1 MVSTLMRNTI
11 VLITAICAPSL
22 ALAGGGGSGTVTL
35 GPASPTAVPAMT
47 PAMMVG
53 LGLLL
58 AVIALRVLRQ
68 SGAAQ
73 RVMSFLLLGSA
84 GVVGGLGVER
94 TIATNTLE
102 TGGSDCNSPTI
113 VLTYAQVEERPDTVV
128 TNGCTIDLEIVG
140 YNLSCPGGY
149 TFNDN
154 GSPVGT
160 VVPAGDSVPSAYCES
175 TPP

>member
-1 MVSTLMRNTI
+1 MFARLVRN
-11 VLITAICAPSL
+11 AILFILAVGAPSL
-22 ALAGGGGSGTVTL
+22 ALAGTPGGGTVTL

-58 AVIALRVLRQ
+58 AVIALRVLRK
-68 SGAAQ
+68 SGVAQ

-128 TNGCTIDLEIVG
+128 TNGCSIDLEIVG
-140 YNLSCPGGY
+140 YDLTCPDGY
-149 TFNDN
+149 VFNDN

-160 VVPAGDSVPSAYCES
+160 IVPAGESVPSAYCAFL
-175 TPP
+175 P